1 MPDFSPQHQT
11 SGPCSPCN
19 VPPLVNDP
27 AHEPDA
33 AGSPKAAEAAAT
45 SQNPAVAGATPR
57 SSRPRYQQKQR
68 SALQK
73 VPLSVWIL
81 APIAIVTAGWLS
93 FRAWKGSRTVVT
105 FVGAGGA
112 PVPPLELQLFHEQ
125 LAFTAPSPPTPYFT
139 QLLADGNEIVFG
151 ADEVP
156 QSALLRYS
164 GKGIGVGFASITRGR
179 PAEIRLAA
187 PGSVEGR
194 VGTAAG
200 LYAMGLR
207 TLGMEPV
214 VGARVVAMGGGEHGI
229 ALCESVTDA
238 EGRFRLEGFSSDL
251 PALGIRVLA
260 KGYALAFSSQFLEAD
275 LSVVVPML
283 STQSIRGRV
292 TLPDGVSHERLRVLA
307 KGLPGVESVVAADG
321 SFELDHVGP
330 TLEPRLL
337 VHGLPTGLT
346 HAQVNAHAGQEGIA
360 IKVVPDV
367 VIRGRVIE
375 RMRQSPMAGAMV
387 WHDSGPNGGVTVQ
400 ADDDGRFEIRGAPAG
415 QLMLRA
421 QCTIRTEDGEKET
434 LAGER
439 SIAIEAGKELGE
451 VVVRVD

>member
-1 MPDFSPQHQT
+1 MQR
-11 SGPCSPCN
+11 
-19 VPPLVNDP
+19 VPI
-27 AHEPDA
+27 
-33 AGSPKAAEAAAT
+33 
-45 SQNPAVAGATPR
+45 
-57 SSRPRYQQKQR
+57 
-68 SALQK
+68 
-73 VPLSVWIL
+73 SVWIL
-81 APIAIVTAGWLS
+81 APLAVVTAGWMS

-125 LAFTAPSPPTPYFT
+125 LSFAAPSPPAPYFT
-139 QLLADGNEIVFG
+139 QSLADGNEVVFG

-179 PAEIRLAA
+179 PAQIQLAA
-187 PGSVEGR
+187 QGALEGR

-200 LYAMGLR
+200 LFAMGLR

-214 VGARVVAMGGGEHGI
+214 AGARVLAMGGGEHGI
-229 ALCESVTDA
+229 ALCETTTDA
-238 EGRFRLEGFSSDL
+238 DGRFRLEGFSSDL
-251 PALGIRVLA
+251 PALGVRVLA
-260 KGYALAFSSQFLEAD
+260 KGYALAFSSQFLEPD

-283 STQSIRGRV
+283 QTQAIRGRV
-292 TLPDGVSHERLRVLA
+292 SLPDGVSHERLRVLA
-307 KGLPGVESVVAADG
+307 KGLPGVESAIAADG
-321 SFELDHVGP
+321 TFELDHVGP

-346 HAQVNAHAGQEGIA
+346 HAQVNAHAGQDEVA
-360 IKVVPDV
+360 ITVVADV
-367 VIRGRVIE
+367 VIRGRVVE
-375 RMRQSPMAGAMV
+375 RMRQSPMAGALV
-387 WHDSGPNGGVTVQ
+387 WHDSGPNGGVNVQ
-400 ADDDGRFEIRGAPAG
+400 ADDDGRFEIRGAPPG
-415 QLMLRA
+415 QLVLRA

-439 SIAIEAGKELGE
+439 SIAIEAGKDLGE